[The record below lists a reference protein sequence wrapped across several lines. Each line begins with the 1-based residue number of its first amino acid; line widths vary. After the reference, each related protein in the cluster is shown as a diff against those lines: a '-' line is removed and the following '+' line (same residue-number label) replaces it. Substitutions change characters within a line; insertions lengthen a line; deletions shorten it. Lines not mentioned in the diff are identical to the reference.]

1 VLNVR
6 SCILGLGLGS
16 LFLGCA
22 SVPLADVSDDAR
34 AKQFV
39 VSESTVTMYLVRDG
53 AFGFD
58 FNSTIFR
65 VAVDGREVGVLAPWT
80 YLVLEVPPGAH
91 VITATTPENQDRLTV
106 EAELGRLAFVRV
118 EHRTGWMAGRAS
130 LSVLTE
136 PTGRDL
142 VRRSS
147 LVRP

>member
-1 VLNVR
+1 MLNVR

-80 YLVLEVPPGAH
+80 YLVLEVPPRRSRDHGDHARESGSLDRGGEAGALGLRSRG
-91 VITATTPENQDRLTV
+91 TPD
-106 EAELGRLAFVRV
+106 G
-118 EHRTGWMAGRAS
+118 MDGRAS
-130 LSVLTE
+130 VAVCAHGTNG
-136 PTGRDL
+136 T
-142 VRRSS
+142 
-147 LVRP
+147 